1 MITEDT
7 QKNWEEF
14 GKNNPYYGVNTAE
27 IYRGSELDA
36 EKKRRFFAQ
45 GIAHITAL
53 MQGPIAARHAGR
65 FGTAVDFGVGVGRLA
80 IPLSAYA
87 DQVWGVDIAQSMLDR
102 AARHAEEAGVTPLKL
117 CRSVQE
123 LPQGVDFVHSYIVI
137 QHIPVEV
144 GEQIILGLYDKLKLG
159 GIGAL
164 HVPIADARAPM
175 KRYAALAQ
183 KYITPLRYL
192 FNLLRG
198 APLSDPV
205 MQMNIYDLNR
215 LSGMLLKRGAVNLQL
230 VQTPSAWEGVYLIF
244 TKGAGADAGKW
255 WTPEAEGKA

>member
-7 QKNWEEF
+7 KKNWEEF

-27 IYRGSELDA
+27 VYRGSELD
-36 EKKRRFFAQ
+36 EERKRRFFAQ
-45 GIAHITAL
+45 GRAHIDCL
-53 MQGPIAARHAGR
+53 MRGPIAARHSGP

-80 IPLSAYA
+80 IPLTQYA

-102 AARHAEEAGVTPLKL
+102 AARHAQEAGVGPLNL
-117 CRSVQE
+117 CRSVAD
-123 LPQGVDFVHSYIVI
+123 LPQDVDFVHSYIVI
-137 QHIPVEV
+137 QHIPVPV
-144 GEQIILGLYDKLKLG
+144 GEEIILGLYDKLRPG
-159 GIGAL
+159 GVGAL
-164 HVPIADARAPM
+164 HVPISDARAPL

-205 MQMNIYDLNR
+205 MQMNIYDINR
-215 LSGMLLKRGAVNLQL
+215 IAGLLLKRGAVNLQL
-230 VQTPSAWEGVYLIF
+230 ARTPSAWEGVYIIF
-244 TKGAGADAGKW
+244 TKGDSASAGTW
-255 WTPEAEGKA
+255 WTPEAEGKL